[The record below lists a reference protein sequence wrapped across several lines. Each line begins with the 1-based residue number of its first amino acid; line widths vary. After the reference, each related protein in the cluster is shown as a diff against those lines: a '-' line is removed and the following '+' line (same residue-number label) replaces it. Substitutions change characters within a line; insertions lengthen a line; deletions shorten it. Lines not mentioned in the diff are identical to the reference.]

1 MTALN
6 FNGVLF
12 SLPGAKEQLW
22 HTDGEHLFTSEND
35 FQCWSNAASVE
46 NPFFDKTA
54 SEASAQ
60 SILPAHCINVFI
72 PLVDVGP
79 ENGATQ
85 FCLGSH
91 FHTKFI
97 ADDIVWQD
105 DRWKDRIGFKGDI
118 VTIEVNM
125 L

>member
-22 HTDGEHLFTSEND
+22 HTDGEHLFTSESD
-35 FQCWSNAASVE
+35 FQCWSSNSYSSEDKA
-46 NPFFDKTA
+46 FFYKNNT
-54 SEASAQ
+54 Q

-79 ENGATQ
+79 ENGATE

-91 FHTKFI
+91 FHTKHFV
-97 ADDIVWQD
+97 DDIVWQD
-105 DRWKDRIGFKGDI
+105 DRWKDRIGFTGKYI
-118 VTIEVNM
+118 I

>member
-35 FQCWSNAASVE
+35 FECWSKNSSKHSE
-46 NPFFDKTA
+46 NSFFDKTNT
-54 SEASAQ
+54 Q

-79 ENGATQ
+79 ENGATE

-91 FHTKFI
+91 FQTKNFP
-97 ADDIVWQD
+97 DDIVWQD
-105 DRWKDRIGFKGDI
+105 DR
-118 VTIEVNM
+118 
-125 L
+125 